1 MVTLNIYSVGPLS
14 TNCYLLHDEVSND
27 AILIDPGDE
36 GDYVSE
42 QILVRRAHL
51 QGILL
56 THGHYDHVLGL
67 LPLMLNF
74 PEVPAYLHT
83 ADHFLFA
90 RGDAS
95 ARYWSHDL
103 PHDPLPPVSVLQSSE
118 LCNRTRFGTLQLEC
132 LHTPGHT
139 PGSCCFYSRDQGWL
153 FTGDTLGEEGTS
165 ENNHVYTRPLELG
178 ASRARL
184 RQLQATTHIYPGHGD
199 SYQLRSKTK

>member
-1 MVTLNIYSVGPLS
+1 MITLSTHVVGPLS
-14 TNCYLLHDEVSND
+14 TNCYLLHDEVASD
-27 AILIDPGDE
+27 AIIIDPGDE
-36 GDYVSE
+36 GDYLSE
-42 QILVRRAHL
+42 QILARRAHL
-51 QGILL
+51 QAILL
-56 THGHYDHVLGL
+56 THGHYDHALGL

-74 PEVPAYLHT
+74 PEAPIYLHA

-95 ARYWSHDL
+95 ARYWSRDL

-118 LCNRTRFGTLQLEC
+118 LCNVARFGTLQIEC

-165 ENNHVYTRPLELG
+165 ENNHAYTRPLELS

-184 RQLQATTHIYPGHGD
+184 LRLPAATQVYPGHGD
-199 SYQLRSKTK
+199 PYRLDAKAK